1 MSKLDKPSQNED
13 EYFAQRDLEL
23 KQQLHARML
32 AEREAAERRTHYMK
46 CPKCGADLV
55 TADFEGVQL
64 DRCPECH
71 GVWLDA
77 GELEHLHQRQDRNV
91 LARIVSDV
99 RKALS
104 DKKDA

>member
-23 KQQLHARML
+23 KQKLHAQLL

-46 CPKCGADLV
+46 CPKCGADLA
-55 TADFEGVQL
+55 TGDYEGVQI
-64 DRCPECH
+64 DRCPECQ

-77 GELEHLHQRQDRNV
+77 GELELLHQRQDRNV
-91 LARIVSDV
+91 LARIVADM
-99 RKALS
+99 RAALS
-104 DKKDA
+104 SKKGA